1 MNHQSWSELFPALRH
16 LPDVIEALAGKCAI
30 IELAAGARILGPE
43 QTPQHFILLL
53 EGSVRVQQMSEDG
66 REIVLYRIA
75 AGESC
80 ALTTACLMSDET
92 YQAEAIAETTIRAVG
107 VPRGL
112 FDELVAKSPGFRRFV
127 FSAFR
132 ARMTDL
138 FRVIDEIA
146 FSRMDVRLA
155 HKLVELSHGAATLA
169 ITQQQLASEI
179 GTARE
184 VVSRMLSEFHRRGL
198 VLQVRGSITITDRS
212 ALELLAHR
220 H

>member
-1 MNHQSWSELFPALRH
+1 MNHQSWSELFPALQH
-16 LPDVIEALAGKCAI
+16 LPDVVEALAGKCAI
-30 IELAAGARILGPE
+30 IELAAGARIFGPD
-43 QTPQHFILLL
+43 QTPQNFILLI

-66 REIVLYRIA
+66 REIVPYRIA
-75 AGESC
+75 GGESC
-80 ALTTACLMSDET
+80 ALTTACLMSDES
-92 YQAEAIAETTIRAVG
+92 YQAEAIAETNIRAVG
-107 VPRGL
+107 IPRGL

-155 HKLVELSHGAATLA
+155 HKLVELSHGAAILA

-198 VLQVRGSITITDRS
+198 VLPVRGSITITNRP